1 MGKRILGIV
10 GSYRRNGTIDA
21 LVQAVLS
28 AAEEQGAETDK
39 IYLID
44 KHVEFCTNCRTCT

>member
-10 GSYRRNGTIDA
+10 GSYRRNGTIDS
-21 LVQAVLS
+21 LVTTVLS
-28 AAEEQGAETDK
+28 AAEEHGAETEK

-44 KHVEFCTNCRTCT
+44 LRQHP